1 MIKKII
7 FDVDGT
13 LLNTEKD
20 CFDTYNDYFKSKGIN
35 NYKDYTLE
43 IFSLIDKFDEITK
56 NYDKNDLVDFVN
68 NNIDIEFTS
77 IDFNNIFKLYQEHA
91 TLLSEDIIKTLDIL
105 SKRFEL
111 VTLSKWYVEDQE
123 KRLEKAGVLKYF
135 KKVYGIENA
144 GLKPNKEA
152 YLTACGDC
160 KVSECLMVG
169 DSMKSDIGG
178 ARQIGMEAVLIDPT
192 MKNKYKNKIKSIL
205 ELEDFIKR
213 RNL

>member
-20 CFDTYNDYFKSKGIN
+20 CLDTYYEFFKSKGVGN
-35 NYKDYTLE
+35 VKEFGLKLYE
-43 IFSLIDKFDEITK
+43 IIDKFDSETK
-56 NYDKNDLVDFVN
+56 DYKKEDLCKYISNYLGLDFN
-68 NNIDIEFTS
+68 EE
-77 IDFNNIFKLYQEHA
+77 DFNNIFKTYRSHG
-91 TLLSEDIIKTLDIL
+91 TLINDEVKNTLESL
-105 SKRFEL
+105 SKSYEL

-123 KRLEKAGVLKYF
+123 KRLEVAGIKKYF
-135 KKVYGIENA
+135 KEIYGIENA

-152 YLTACGDC
+152 YITACGEYEIN
-160 KVSECLMVG
+160 ECLMVG

-178 ARQIGMEAVLIDPT
+178 ARQLGMEAVLIDPSGT
-192 MKNKYKNKIKSIL
+192 KKYKNKIKSIN
-205 ELEDFIKR
+205 ELEEFIKR